1 MMPRETAYRLAGR
14 KHRSHDADAE
24 DLLCSHELRLDSAHG
39 EQAAKALTLL
49 QCVPGLAVSLSEHPE
64 SLHLRYSL
72 AEHSLEEIES
82 LLVEAG
88 FVLDHS
94 LYAKALRM
102 LTHFCEETRLRNMQA
117 PQRLI
122 KQSNTVYIEAWR
134 HHPHGDHDDTP
145 AELRADR

>member
-1 MMPRETAYRLAGR
+1 MPRETAYRMAGR

-24 DLLCSHELRLDSAHG
+24 DLLCSHELRLDTEHG
-39 EQAAKALTLL
+39 EQAPNALLLL
-49 QCVPGLAVSLSEHPE
+49 QRLPGLAVSAGEHPE
-64 SLHLRYSL
+64 SLLLKYSL
-72 AEHSLEEIES
+72 AEHSMEEIES

-94 LYAKALRM
+94 LYARALRV
-102 LTHFCEETRLRNMQA
+102 LTHFYEETRLRNLQA

-122 KQSNTVYIEAWR
+122 KQSNAVYIEAWR